1 MTAALEGGEWSA
13 ARPGRTLSP
22 GKNRYP
28 FYRSLGGPHVR
39 SRRAEN
45 LVPTRIFSVVI
56 IEILKFF
63 RYAQTRFPKRRA
75 MDRIQDKRIV
85 YNGLNL
91 LSNTSIRWIYIY
103 IYLFI
108 YLLHREQLHVSA
120 LDNGHLQVV
129 HKSLSKQLYKHNY
142 ATHLDTR

>member
-103 IYLFI
+103 IYIYLFI
-108 YLLHREQLHVSA
+108 CYIENNYMFRRLIMAIFRLYINHLVSSYT
-120 LDNGHLQVV
+120 NIITQHI
-129 HKSLSKQLYKHNY
+129 
-142 ATHLDTR
+142 